1 MKQVLRILILAG
13 LWTMVFKY
21 ECTNSRKTKKI
32 VSAKYWRYVTRPFYT
47 SAFLK
52 KLKDCVLKHA
62 VIYVI
67 YCEGIGSN
75 RTEQPPPAPTTILI
89 SVSFDFPVVGGYLVF
104 LLKSQIS

>member
-1 MKQVLRILILAG
+1 MCNPTFLHVSFPEKVKG
-13 LWTMVFKY
+13 LCLET
-21 ECTNSRKTKKI
+21 CT
-32 VSAKYWRYVTRPFYT
+32 
-47 SAFLK
+47 
-52 KLKDCVLKHA
+52 